1 MYAAEHILD
10 SLTYE
15 DLYYTLKSTIEE
27 DLYLKDHLGDNLV
40 EDFLYMLDVCDL
52 IYISSDDRILLTGK
66 GEKTLQYIGPKVELE
81 RKSSKVKKKKKI

>member
-1 MYAAEHILD
+1 VY
-10 SLTYE
+10 
-15 DLYYTLKSTIEE
+15 
-27 DLYLKDHLGDNLV
+27 
-40 EDFLYMLDVCDL
+40 DL